1 LYASFA
7 YVQICPTCSTFLL
20 KFKESEEMFNGANV
34 GSISC
39 SQSLYQSIA
48 LLKAV
53 TLAASHKYIL
63 ICEKSIV
70 LADVSL
76 ACSLANCDLI
86 LFTKFVVVTSS
97 GLDPKKL
104 VSNLTKSLVLAVIQ
118 NVFIAEYA
126 AE

>member
-1 LYASFA
+1 
-7 YVQICPTCSTFLL
+7 
-20 KFKESEEMFNGANV
+20 
-34 GSISC
+34 
-39 SQSLYQSIA
+39 
-48 LLKAV
+48 
-53 TLAASHKYIL
+53 
-63 ICEKSIV
+63 
-70 LADVSL
+70 VSL

-118 NVFIAEYA
+118 KVFIAEYA